1 MLELIN
7 ISKDYFV
14 DKKPFKALKN
24 INLKFLDKGLVSI
37 LGPSGCGKTTLL
49 NVIGGLDHY
58 SDGDLIIDG
67 KSTKKFK
74 DKDWDNY
81 RNKKIGFVFQSY
93 NLIQHLTILENVE
106 LPLRLAGVSK
116 KERSIKAKE
125 ALKKVGLENIYK
137 KKPNQLSGGQQQRV
151 AIARSLINN
160 PSIILADEPTGAL
173 DSKTSIQVMD
183 ILKEVSKNTL
193 VIMVTHNAE
202 LAKEYSSRIIT
213 LKDGELLTDEI
224 NNDSFNNEEI
234 IDKKEENKKNKT
246 SMSFISAF
254 KMSLRNLLTKKGR
267 TITTSIASSFGIIGV
282 ALVLAV
288 SNGFT
293 NYINTLESQTV
304 STLPINVASVVQY
317 SEKTDKDSLNTEFPD
332 DNLLRPEIPSTTG
345 NYTYKVS
352 NINSKFLNYLEYL
365 KNDQKLISTY
375 FNVYNTSYS
384 LNLTT
389 SFNNE
394 IKIVDNSSSSDG
406 MVDSIM
412 GSYLGLPTTP
422 FHALYGEEEYIKE
435 SYDCIYGTYPNENN
449 INEIVLVVDSK
460 NQIPFSTLQKLGIY
474 TEFNDKE
481 TANKNPISFEDI
493 LSKKYKIIFNDAL
506 YNKEINE
513 TTSKN
518 YYSENDLS
526 KLFNEN
532 DNSKG
537 IELKITG
544 VLRPKKGSS
553 VEVMTPG
560 LCYNSKLLEYVDNIN
575 SKSSIT
581 NNISKNIEINKNMLL
596 LNNNDYE
603 LTLNNFKEEIK
614 NIIKDGAFGSTQV
627 NDCLKIFTMY
637 TSSYS
642 LFSGEINKS
651 SYTYY
656 SNMSKV
662 GCDLGVNSKS
672 IEKYYDNFE
681 SKIDEIF
688 NLFNSNEEEFY
699 LELSNLFAYLCSYSK
714 VRSVVIFPAGLNE
727 KTKILNALDSYNDV
741 SSSLEDSKHALNDSE
756 KVYYIDIVSD
766 LTSSLSILINTISAI
781 LIIFASISLVVSSVM
796 TSIITYVSVVE
807 RTKEIGI
814 LRALGSRKKDVGRLF
829 KAECFIIGLLSG
841 LIGILVTYLF
851 SLPINLILNSVF
863 PDYGLGSIASLNYI
877 HAIILIVVAIILS
890 YFSGL
895 VPAKIAAKKD
905 PVTALRTE

>member
-1 MLELIN
+1 MLELKN

-14 DKKPFKALKN
+14 DKKPFRALKN
-24 INLKFLDKGLVSI
+24 INLTFPDKGFVSI

-67 KSTKKFK
+67 ISTKKYK
-74 DKDWDNY
+74 DKEWDNY

-106 LPLRLAGVSK
+106 LPLRLAGISK
-116 KERSIKAKE
+116 KERTEKAKKALE
-125 ALKKVGLENIYK
+125 AVGLKDIYK

-173 DSKTSIQVMD
+173 DSKTSVQVME
-183 ILKEVSKNTL
+183 ILKEVSKDKL
-193 VIMVTHNAE
+193 IIMVTHNAD
-202 LAKEYSSRIIT
+202 LAREYSSRIIT
-213 LKDGELLTDEI
+213 LKDGELLLDEDISSNNYSI
-224 NNDSFNNEEI
+224 NI
-234 IDKKEENKKNKT
+234 INKDIKTNKSKT

-267 TITTSIASSFGIIGV
+267 TIATSIASSFGIIGV
-282 ALVLAV
+282 ALVLAI

-293 NYINTLESQTV
+293 NYINQIESQTV

-317 SEKTDKDSLNTEFPD
+317 SEKTSKDLLNSDYPD
-332 DNLLRPEIPSTTG
+332 DNLLRPEIPTTTG

-365 KNDQKLISTY
+365 KNDEKLISTY
-375 FNVYNTSYS
+375 FKIYNTSYS
-384 LNLTT
+384 LNLVTL
-389 SFNNE
+389 FNNE
-394 IKIVDNSSSSDG
+394 VKIVDNSSSDG
-406 MVDSIM
+406 VVDSIM
-412 GSYLGLPTTP
+412 GSYIGLPSTP
-422 FHALYGEEEYIKE
+422 FHSLYGEEEYILE
-435 SYDCIYGTYPNENN
+435 SYECIYGNYPSSNN
-449 INEIVLVVDSK
+449 INEVVLVVDEK

-474 TEFNDKE
+474 SEYDDKE
-481 TANKNPISFEDI
+481 TANKNPISFEEI

-506 YNKEINE
+506 YSKNYNE
-513 TTSKN
+513 STCKN
-518 YYSENDLS
+518 YYSQNDLTT
-526 KLFNEN
+526 LFNE
-532 DNSKG
+532 DNENNS

-544 VLRPKKGSS
+544 VLRPKKGST

-560 LCYNSKLLEYVDNIN
+560 LCYNSKLLEYVD
-575 SKSSIT
+575 SKNLKSQIT
-581 NNISKNIEINKNMLL
+581 NSISSNIEINKNMIL
-596 LNNNDYE
+596 LNDNDEE
-603 LTLNNFKEEIK
+603 LTLSNFKNELKEIIK
-614 NIIKDGAFGSTQV
+614 NGTFGSSQV
-627 NDCLKIFTMY
+627 SEVIKLFTLY

-642 LFSGEINKS
+642 LFNGNINKTAS
-651 SYTYY
+651 TFY

-662 GCDLGVNSKS
+662 GCDLGVNSSS
-672 IEKYYDNFE
+672 IEKFFNSLE
-681 SKIDEIF
+681 SEIDEIF
-688 NLFNSNEEEFY
+688 SLYSNSKEEFY
-699 LELSNLFAYLCSYSK
+699 SELTNLFAYLCSYSK
-714 VRSVVIFPAGLNE
+714 IRSVVIFPSGLNE
-727 KTKILNALDSYNDV
+727 KSKILEGLDSYNNI
-741 SSSLEDSKHALNDSE
+741 SSLENDSKHATSESE
-756 KVYYIDIVSD
+756 KIYYIDIVSD

-781 LIIFASISLVVSSVM
+781 LIIFASISLIVSSVM

-841 LIGILVTYLF
+841 LFGIIVTYLV
-851 SLPINLILNSVF
+851 SLPINLILNATF
-863 PDYGLGSIASLNYI
+863 PTYGLGSIASLNI
-877 HAIILIVVAIILS
+877 GHAIILIIVAVILS

-905 PVTALRTE
+905 PVIALRTE